1 MTVDEGFM
9 REAFDRALNGWG
21 RTHPNPMVGAVIVED
36 GEIVAEGFH
45 ATDGGPH
52 AERAALDALE
62 RPPRAGATLYVT
74 MEPCSTE
81 GRTGACTKAI
91 LAAGIKRVVV
101 GATDPFPEH
110 RGRGFAILREE
121 GVEVVTGVLERECT
135 DLNLIFNHW
144 AANKSP
150 LFAAKAAVTLDG
162 RIACRTGESKWITGE
177 TARGDVHRWRRL
189 FPAIAVGA
197 GTVAKDNPR
206 LTARLPGEA
215 EWCPVRF
222 VFDGRLRTV
231 VDRNMPGLFTDEFRD
246 RTIVVTTQHGG
257 LGYVRKLK
265 SMGVQVW
272 IFDSATQRVPLE
284 DFRRQCA
291 ESGITGVLFE
301 GGAELVSQSVRDRQ
315 LDYFFT
321 YCAPLFLADER
332 AKAML
337 GGLRT
342 ERLDQALRLADVRHE
357 VLGSDFLV
365 RGRLAYPEKMQIDE
379 TTFSL
384 G

>member
-1 MTVDEGFM
+1 M
-9 REAFDRALNGWG
+9 
-21 RTHPNPMVGAVIVED
+21 
-36 GEIVAEGFH
+36 
-45 ATDGGPH
+45 
-52 AERAALDALE
+52 
-62 RPPRAGATLYVT
+62 
-74 MEPCSTE
+74 
-81 GRTGACTKAI
+81 
-91 LAAGIKRVVV
+91 
-101 GATDPFPEH
+101 
-110 RGRGFAILREE
+110 
-121 GVEVVTGVLERECT
+121 
-135 DLNLIFNHW
+135 
-144 AANKSP
+144 ANKSP

-162 RIACRTGESKWITGE
+162 RIACRTGESQWITGE

-206 LTARLPGEA
+206 LTARLPGEP

-231 VDRNMPGLFTDEFRD
+231 VDRNMPRLYTDEFRG

-342 ERLDQALRLADVRHE
+342 EKLDQALRLADVRHE